1 MHIFPAVL
9 ASTAIVIA
17 VACAGMQPASAA
29 QPAEKPRAAPLDLTT
44 TAEYISGRW
53 EYRFTVTAPG
63 SKNEGYRGELFFDGK
78 PVEEPSDD
86 GDFYRTPWGD
96 VSWRGDPVTPAGE
109 HGWMPREKGATGGR
123 AIVEPW
129 RASGAPIVMMMV
141 LVPGPNAPKQPRI
154 QVDRWIETELSKLGA
169 KEFKVQ
175 REWFPLTDQ
184 AFVLH
189 ETKIYGTLTARQ
201 AQPRDD
207 ASLAVL
213 LDGSDSS
220 RIELPR
226 RAGATL
232 LVRHTMRSNLESLD
246 LYLALKVEHAAPA
259 WPRPLEV
266 GPESNGK
273 VVTVRGAHEVVL
285 ALPGDLASGKAW
297 IVESIGG
304 DSPHGGAAKV
314 AGAPQFVAGPPTK
327 TSARPGTFETLLR
340 VAELGTCD
348 VVLAY
353 RDPRQEDAP
362 PEQTF
367 RVTLKVVELAPR
379 QPGRWPD
386 VAK

>member
-1 MHIFPAVL
+1 MHLFPAVL
-9 ASTAIVIA
+9 ASTASVAIA
-17 VACAGMQPASAA
+17 LACAGTRPAFAA
-29 QPAEKPRAAPLDLTT
+29 QPNETPRADPLDLTT
-44 TAEYISGRW
+44 TAEYIAGRW

-78 PVEEPSDD
+78 PVEEPLDN
-86 GDFYRTPWGD
+86 DFYRTPWGD

-109 HGWMPREKGATGGR
+109 HGWLPREKGASGGR

-141 LVPGPNAPKQPRI
+141 LAPGPKQPRVA
-154 QVDRWIETELSKLGA
+154 VDRWIETELSKLGA
-169 KEFKVQ
+169 KEAKVE
-175 REWFPLTDQ
+175 RDWFPLTDQ

-189 ETKIYGTLTARQ
+189 DTKIYGTLTARQ

-207 ASLAVL
+207 ASLAIL

-226 RAGATL
+226 RAGATH

-246 LYLALKVEHAAPA
+246 LYLALKVERAAPA
-259 WPRPLEV
+259 WPRPLDI

-285 ALPGDLASGKAW
+285 ALPGDLASGKTW
-297 IVESIGG
+297 VLESIGG
-304 DSPHGGAAKV
+304 NSPHGGAAKV

-340 VAELGTCD
+340 VGELGTCE
-348 VVLAY
+348 VALAY
-353 RDPRQEDAP
+353 RDPRQEGAP
-362 PEQTF
+362 AEQTF
-367 RVTLKVVELAPR
+367 RVTLKVVELAAR

>member
-1 MHIFPAVL
+1 MHVRLALFASIATVAV
-9 ASTAIVIA
+9 A
-17 VACAGMQPASAA
+17 VACAGTRPALAA
-29 QPAEKPRAAPLDLTT
+29 PPVERPRADPLDLTT

-63 SKNEGYRGELFFDGK
+63 SKSEGYRGELFFDGK
-78 PVEEPSDD
+78 PVEEPSE

-109 HGWMPREKGATGGR
+109 HGWMPRDKGVTSGR

-141 LVPGPNAPKQPRI
+141 LVPGPKQPRVA
-154 QVDRWIETELSKLGA
+154 VDRWIETELSKLGA
-169 KEFKVQ
+169 KELKVQ

-189 ETKIYGTLTARQ
+189 DTKIYGTLTARQ
-201 AQPRDD
+201 AQPRDE
-207 ASLAVL
+207 ASLAIL

-220 RIELPR
+220 RIELAR
-226 RAGATL
+226 RDGATQ

-246 LYLALKVEHAAPA
+246 LYLALRVERAAPA
-259 WPRPLEV
+259 WPRPLDI

-285 ALPGDLASGKAW
+285 ALPGDLANGKVW
-297 IVESIGG
+297 TLESIGG
-304 DSPHGGAAKV
+304 SSPHGGAAKV

-327 TSARPGTFETLLR
+327 TSARPGTFEILLR
-340 VAELGTCD
+340 VFELGTAD
-348 VVLAY
+348 VLLTY
-353 RDPRQEDAP
+353 RDPRLEDAP
-362 PEQTF
+362 AEQTF